1 MSVSDGKIIAPVS
14 IDDVKSILGES
25 SNDLATLC
33 KSSKINVWA
42 KYKPTVYPSPFPDDW
57 YKAKD
62 GNYGINITVEN
73 GKSNWKDLIG
83 EYLKINNGYVNIY
96 NRPTGGVNAPY
107 RLGDFRGYF
116 HNANPEVK
124 NYLTTNVFIQDSDTN
139 QLLVDYNPVSANGS
153 QISYFEF
160 AVFKD
165 KYFGYII
172 TDKNKTNLMYITTAP
187 TVGSFTV
194 PLPKN
199 ALQVGDYLA
208 FPMFCSYNY
217 SSNHTLHTMTCYA
230 IPNLAGGK
238 HLSIISQIDSVA
250 NNFES
255 ITAKEQLGNIVV
267 TLKMKEDANT
277 VNNVDVYCVYQTD
290 PTKGQ
295 SMVTGEYVNTIGTIK
310 AGETK
315 TTRFRNLTSGKSYK
329 IYVMANSVWIVK
341 GLYPFIS
348 SISPNLPIE

>member
-1 MSVSDGKIIAPVS
+1 MSVSNGKIIAPVS
-14 IDDVKSILGES
+14 IDDVKSVLGES

-33 KSSKINVWA
+33 KSSNINVWA

-62 GNYGINITVEN
+62 GNYGINIRVEN

-83 EYLKINNGYVNIY
+83 EYSKANNGYTNFY
-96 NRPTGGVNAPY
+96 NRPTGGENAPY

-116 HNANPEVK
+116 RNANPEISD
-124 NYLTTNVFIQDSDTN
+124 YLSTSVFVRENDTN
-139 QLLVDYNPVSANGS
+139 QLLVNYNPVTVNRD

-160 AVFKD
+160 AAFKD

-172 TDKNKTNLMYITTAP
+172 TDKNKTNLMYITTAS
-187 TVGSFTV
+187 TIGTFTV

-217 SSNHTLHTMTCYA
+217 SNNHTLHAMTCYA

-238 HLSIISQIDSVA
+238 HISIISQSDSVA
-250 NNFES
+250 SNFAQIS
-255 ITAKEQLGNIVV
+255 AKEQFGRITV
-267 TLKMKEDANT
+267 TLKMKENANT
-277 VNNVDVYCVYQTD
+277 VNDVAVYCVYQTD

-295 SMVTGEYVNTIGTIK
+295 SMVVGEYMNTIGTMN

-315 TTRFRNLTSGKSYK
+315 TTTFRNLTTGKSYK
-329 IYVMANSVWIVK
+329 IYVIANHIWVAK
-341 GLYPFIS
+341 ELYPFIS
-348 SISPNLPIE
+348 HIPDLSPNI